1 MARLER
7 SWHLVIETL
16 WSSQLKDPVNCI
28 TVGKPFLEDLSEEN
42 DLMIGTTAGRVLT
55 LNQTK
60 VSFFYKPNI

>member
-7 SWHLVIETL
+7 SWQLVIETL

-60 VSFFYKPNI
+60 VSLL